1 MKGII
6 KAAPG
11 ALLLLLFFTFTVAA
25 NNCIAAGKVVYTDPD
40 TGWQVEVKDPD
51 EKTLSGEAHIIRAA
65 KAGDCDAVGAIAD
78 MGADVG
84 AQDPEGRTALLVSAE
99 KGCLDACRL
108 LLSRGADP
116 NAGNKAGETP
126 VIVAAF
132 NGNTDILRLLV
143 ENGGDILGTTGDG
156 ATALYFAVGKSHV
169 ETAKAVIELARKR
182 WLHDGAGQED
192 LAAMTAAYVNKADD
206 AGWTPLMNASWA
218 GSVELV
224 RMLLDLGADVG
235 AHDIRGKNALFMAR
249 KNHQPEVEKILMD
262 AGSE

>member
-1 MKGII
+1 MNGIN
-6 KAAPG
+6 KSAPG
-11 ALLLLLFFTFTVAA
+11 AFSLLLVFAFTITAHT
-25 NNCIAAGKVVYTDPD
+25 CIAAGKVVYTDPD
-40 TGWQVEVKDPD
+40 TGWRVEVKNPD

-65 KAGDCDAVGAIAD
+65 KAGDCDAVAAIAD
-78 MGADVG
+78 MGADVA
-84 AQDPEGRTALLVSAE
+84 AQDPEGRTALLVASE
-99 KGCLDACRL
+99 KGCLDACRM

-132 NGNTDILRLLV
+132 NGNTDILKLLV
-143 ENGGDILGTTGDG
+143 ENGGDILGMTGDG

-192 LAAMTAAYVNKADD
+192 IAVLTAAYVNKADD

-218 GSVELV
+218 GNTELV
-224 RMLLDLGADVG
+224 RMLLDLGADAG
-235 AHDIRGKNALFMAR
+235 ARDIRGKDALFMAR
-249 KNHQPEVEKILMD
+249 KNHQPEVEKILLD
-262 AGSE
+262 AGSK